1 MRGAEAC
8 RGTRRCP
15 CASGRRRGA
24 GTRRIMSE
32 ALNSDS
38 TNRASFLLLTF
49 VAASGRLSQSQ
60 VAGLRYSD
68 QFAHG
73 GDGVIA
79 FFAADEPCGARSPMF
94 SREEGSRFF
103 QELASLRATRA
114 SPPSAWRSRPTPRR
128 PRGPGPRRASS
139 CTWRPSPPPSA
150 EPDRKE
156 AATDAIVRSFSRISR
171 TTCSLN
177 SSGYFV
183 LVMNSSY
190 SVAGRNSPQVQR
202 IPLTPGQCHVQAL
215 QGPAT
220 SLPRAPP
227 PSPRSWPPPSS
238 SSPSGTNPDTNPGEK
253 GSMKLI
259 QRVSWCISGKQY
271 YDGPFS

>member
-1 MRGAEAC
+1 MSPGAVWWCGPLRRGPAAHRALLPHEGGAEAC

-38 TNRASFLLLTF
+38 TNSASFLLLTF

-103 QELASLRATRA
+103 KNSHLCAQLAPLRLQPGDLGRL
-114 SPPSAWRSRPTPRR
+114 
-128 PRGPGPRRASS
+128 RGGLGVLVLGVLLLVLGDPA
-139 CTWRPSPPPSA
+139 PPPSA
-150 EPDRKE
+150 EPGRRRRPR
-156 AATDAIVRSFSRISR
+156 TRS
-171 TTCSLN
+171 C
-177 SSGYFV
+177 V
-183 LVMNSSY
+183 
-190 SVAGRNSPQVQR
+190 
-202 IPLTPGQCHVQAL
+202 
-215 QGPAT
+215 
-220 SLPRAPP
+220 
-227 PSPRSWPPPSS
+227 PSP
-238 SSPSGTNPDTNPGEK
+238 
-253 GSMKLI
+253 GS
-259 QRVSWCISGKQY
+259 RER
-271 YDGPFS
+271 PAP